1 MQQSIGLRSLVLILS
16 CIALIVSQPAFSS
29 DSFRCGSKVIRTGDT
44 PGEVMDR
51 CGVPL
56 HKDRGY
62 GDVYVDSG
70 RQSVRVERWY
80 YKNSKRSLG
89 RTVLIYKGKVIGIET
104 GSR

>member
-1 MQQSIGLRSLVLILS
+1 MLQSTGLRIQPLALFCIVLILS
-16 CIALIVSQPAFSS
+16 QPVFSS

-51 CGVPL
+51 CGAPL

-62 GDVYVDSG
+62 GDVYVDSS

-89 RTVLIYKGKVIGIET
+89 RTVLIYKGKVVGIET
-104 GSR
+104 GGR